1 MSVVFLCWFIGFTLN
16 LTRLKSS
23 QILKAITQS
32 SNLMSD
38 LIYKQ
43 EISVV
48 KSCQKVLKQRG
59 GENIL
64 YFYWHLNCL
73 YFGIRC
79 YISKGHP
86 QFGHVLI
93 VSRIVPQQWLTV
105 TCAWRSVGRFILCVG
120 MGRAK
125 EVTLVTG
132 LPLFCPK
139 GSCLSFQFCLLLNWP
154 RSTNKSK
161 NILGAMWSY

>member
-43 EISVV
+43 EIPVV

-59 GENIL
+59 RGK
-64 YFYWHLNCL
+64 
-73 YFGIRC
+73 
-79 YISKGHP
+79 YIVFLLTSK
-86 QFGHVLI
+86 
-93 VSRIVPQQWLTV
+93 
-105 TCAWRSVGRFILCVG
+105 
-120 MGRAK
+120 
-125 EVTLVTG
+125 
-132 LPLFCPK
+132 LF
-139 GSCLSFQFCLLLNWP
+139 LFW
-154 RSTNKSK
+154 
-161 NILGAMWSY
+161 Y